1 MTTICTTRLR
11 NARAMRPQSASGFT
25 LVEIAIVVVI
35 VSVLLTL
42 GITALNAQITN
53 TAISATK
60 KKQSTI
66 QDSLTTYLGLHGQL
80 PCPDT
85 DYAVAPDGIEN
96 RANGGSPAVV
106 PNTTLV
112 CLNNY
117 GIIPYVT
124 LGLPQEAAVDGWDN
138 FFTYYVSNAVAANAD
153 WTLTTNFHMGN
164 VGAFNVWSTTGITT
178 PLASTAVRTG
188 AVVVIVSHGRNG
200 NGAVTVQGTFNT
212 PPPTT
217 NDEYLNTVACKS
229 ALGNPALCTAVD
241 FWKRDSTDSTTAPG
255 GPFDD
260 IVLYLEPS
268 DLLTPLTKD
277 GTFQGPVGV
286 TKQTLSTLSDQ
297 MIGAMI
303 ASSVAVPSLT
313 NSPTFMAQLNPTLVS
328 LVPDTYTIPGTLD
341 AWGNP
346 VRLILGSAPP
356 LPPVQIGFPYY
367 LHFNS
372 NINLLCNQFATAYTL
387 ASNGPDGLPNTADD
401 VSLSVSVGTVI
412 KILTAG
418 SVAMTGT
425 QCGS

>member
-1 MTTICTTRLR
+1 MTFDFGIATTR
-11 NARAMRPQSASGFT
+11 ASNRGFT

-42 GITALNAQITN
+42 GITALNAQLTN

-80 PCPDT
+80 PCPDV
-85 DYAVAPDGIEN
+85 DYLTLAPDGIEN
-96 RANGGSPAVV
+96 RGATGTPAIPPV
-106 PNTTLV
+106 TTNA
-112 CLNNY
+112 CASNY
-117 GIIPYVT
+117 GIVPYVT

-138 FFTYYVSNAVAANAD
+138 FFSYYVSNNAPANAD
-153 WTLTTNFHMGN
+153 WSLVANFHMGN
-164 VGAFNVWSTTGITT
+164 VGAFNVWSTTGIAT
-178 PLASTAVRTG
+178 PLASTAGRTG
-188 AVVVIVSHGRNG
+188 AVVLVVSHGKNG
-200 NGAVTVQGTFNT
+200 YGAITVQGTPNT
-212 PPPTT
+212 PPPVG
-217 NDEYLNTVACKS
+217 NDEYLNTLACKANPGS
-229 ALGNPALCTAVD
+229 APLCTAVD

-260 IVLYLEPS
+260 IVLFLEPS

-297 MIGAMI
+297 ITSAMVATSGAI
-303 ASSVAVPSLT
+303 PSVG
-313 NSPTFMAQLNPTLVS
+313 NSPTFMAQLNPVQVS
-328 LVPDTYTIPGTLD
+328 LLPDTYTIPGTLD

-346 VRLILGSAPP
+346 VRMIFGSAPP
-356 LPPVQIGFPYY
+356 LPPVQVGSPFY
-367 LHFNS
+367 LHFGS
-372 NINLLCNQFATAYTL
+372 NINPTFCNQFATAYTL

-401 VSLSVSVGTVI
+401 VSLSVSIGTLI
-412 KILTAG
+412 KIFTAG